1 MSKVLTALLFLLF
14 VSCTEEKVQPEL
26 VQNIANG
33 EIPAHESW
41 NSKIIFT
48 DEGNLKAIL
57 FTDHLKKYEMQKQTF
72 LDGVKIDFY
81 DKEEKVA
88 SRLTSLKG
96 KVDDITRDMYAIDSV
111 VAVNDS
117 GTVLRTDELMW
128 RNKDQKIITD
138 KFVSIKSSKEVIE
151 GYGLESDQGLHNY
164 VIFKPTYSAT
174 LTKSNNK

>member
-1 MSKVLTALLFLLF
+1 MRKLLAAVFLLFL
-14 VSCTEEKVQPEL
+14 SCTEEKVQPEL
-26 VQNIANG
+26 VQNIANE

-48 DEGNLKAIL
+48 DEGNLKAVL
-57 FTDHLKKYEMQKQTF
+57 FTDHLKKFEMQKLTF

-81 DKEEKVA
+81 DKQEKVA

-117 GTVLRTDELMW
+117 GTVLRTNELMW

-164 VIFKPTYSAT
+164 VIFKVTYSAT
-174 LTKSNNK
+174 LSKNNNK